1 MNDMKILAKRV
12 DKDFEECMP
21 FESGWV
27 TVIVQG
33 VDLDEESVGE
43 FLYQNSVNVGNYSGE
58 AGQYFQHTYF
68 RTNLNKTRARIRINY
83 GYDV

>member
-1 MNDMKILAKRV
+1 MNDMKILAKRI
-12 DKDFEECMP
+12 DKDFKECYP

-33 VDLDEESVGE
+33 VDLDEDNVSE
-43 FLYQNSVNVGNYSGE
+43 FLYQNDVNVGDCHGE

-68 RTNLNKTRARIRINY
+68 RTNPNKTRARISINY